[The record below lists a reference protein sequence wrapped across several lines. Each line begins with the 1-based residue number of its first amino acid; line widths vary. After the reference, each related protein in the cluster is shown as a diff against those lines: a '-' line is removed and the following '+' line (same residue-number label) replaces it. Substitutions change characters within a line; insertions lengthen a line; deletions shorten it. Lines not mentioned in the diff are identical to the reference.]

1 MRPRPAPAHDRPRRF
16 PLADSFSALAVV
28 VPAKNADGT
37 LPHALA
43 ALAREGL
50 GGNTVVAVADETD
63 PAVGAAQ
70 SLGARVVVAP
80 PGRGPQLMMGAGA
93 AVAAWLL
100 FLHADTALGP
110 GAGAAVRA
118 FVADPSNAERAAYFR
133 LAFDDD
139 SPAARRVATLANWRA
154 RTFGLPY
161 GDQGL
166 LIAAPFYRRLGG
178 FHPLPLMEDVDLVRR
193 IGKARLVELDADAI
207 TSAARYR
214 KDGYILRPL
223 RNLCCLGLYFLGV
236 PPRLIKR
243 FYA

>member
-1 MRPRPAPAHDRPRRF
+1 MFEHAPSLPRRF

-28 VPAKNADGT
+28 VPAKDAADS
-37 LPHALA
+37 LPAALA

-50 GGNTVVAVADETD
+50 GGNTVVAVGDETD
-63 PAVGAAQ
+63 PTVAVAQ
-70 SLGARVVVAP
+70 GLGARVVVAP

-93 AVAAWLL
+93 AVAAWFL
-100 FLHADTALGP
+100 FLHADTVLGP

-118 FVADPSNAERAAYFR
+118 FMADPANAEKAAYFR

-139 SPAARRVATLANWRA
+139 SPAARRVARFANWRA
-154 RTFGLPY
+154 KAFGLPY

-166 LIAAPFYRRLGG
+166 LIAAPFHRRLGG
-178 FHPLPLMEDVDLVRR
+178 YRPLPLMEDVDLVRR
-193 IGKARLVELDADAI
+193 IGKARLVELDAVAV

-214 KDGYILRPL
+214 QDGYILRPL
-223 RNLCCLGLYFLGV
+223 RNLFCLGLWFLGA
-236 PPRLIKR
+236 PPRIVKR

>member
-1 MRPRPAPAHDRPRRF
+1 M
-16 PLADSFSALAVV
+16 
-28 VPAKNADGT
+28 PAKNVDGT

-63 PAVGAAQ
+63 PTVGAAH

-80 PGRGPQLMMGAGA
+80 PGRGPQAMMGAA
-93 AVAAWLL
+93 SAVAAWLL
-100 FLHADTALGP
+100 FLHADTALAP

-118 FVADPSNAERAAYFR
+118 FIADPANAERAAYFR

-139 SPAARRVATLANWRA
+139 RAGARRVATLANWRA

-193 IGKARLVELDADAI
+193 IGKARLVELDADAV

-214 KDGYILRPL
+214 RGGYWLRPI

-236 PPRLIKR
+236 PPRAIKKI
-243 FYA
+243 YG